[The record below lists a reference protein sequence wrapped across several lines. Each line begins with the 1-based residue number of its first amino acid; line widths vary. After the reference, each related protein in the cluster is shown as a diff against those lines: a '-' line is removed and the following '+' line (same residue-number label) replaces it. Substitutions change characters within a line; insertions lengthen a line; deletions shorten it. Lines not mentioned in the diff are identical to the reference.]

1 VTVQYSVTTGLT
13 ALAAATAKSMVEV
26 NPGSGLPAELISMD
40 VSSSYATSATPITLL
55 IELVSNTAT
64 GTGTT
69 YTPKRY
75 GQAVG
80 VAQSTTKINDTVEP
94 STPTVIQAWE
104 LVLPSGP
111 FSYQWP
117 LGREY
122 LLTTSSFNAIRCT
135 ASAVCSV
142 IVNAVIEE

>member
-1 VTVQYSVTTGLT
+1 
-13 ALAAATAKSMVEV
+13 MVEI
-26 NPGSGLPAELISMD
+26 NPSANVPAELISLD
-40 VSSSYATSATPITLL
+40 VSSSYVTSATPITLL
-55 IELVSNTAT
+55 VELVSYATT

-80 VAQSTTKINDTVEP
+80 TAQSTVKINDTIEP
-94 STPTVIQAWE
+94 ATPTVVAGWE
-104 LVLPSGP
+104 IILPGGP

-122 LLTTSSFNAIRCT
+122 LLTTSSVNGIRCT

-142 IVNAVIEE
+142 IVNATIEE

>member
-1 VTVQYSVTTGLT
+1 MTVQYSVTTGLT
-13 ALAAATAKSMVEV
+13 SLTAATAKTMIEV
-26 NPGSGLPAELISMD
+26 NPSANVPAELISMD
-40 VSSSYATSATPITLL
+40 ISSSYTTSATPITLL
-55 IELVSNTAT
+55 VELVSNTGT
-64 GTGTT
+64 GTGTS

-80 VAQSTTKINDTVEP
+80 TAQSTVKINDTVEP
-94 STPTVIQAWE
+94 STPTVIAGWE
-104 LVLPSGP
+104 IILPGGP

-122 LLTTSSFNAIRCT
+122 LLTTSSFNGIRLT
-135 ASAVCSV
+135 ASATCSA